1 VEMSWHYMG
10 YEGIDTIAGK
20 YDLADNLLE

>member
-1 VEMSWHYMG
+1 MSWHYMG